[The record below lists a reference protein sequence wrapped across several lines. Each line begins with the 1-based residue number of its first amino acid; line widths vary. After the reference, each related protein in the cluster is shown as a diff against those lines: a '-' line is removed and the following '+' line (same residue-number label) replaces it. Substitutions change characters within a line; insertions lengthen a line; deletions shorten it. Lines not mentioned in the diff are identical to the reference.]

1 MSIVAFRVVMLVVL
15 GMSGAAEAATNLVV
29 NGDFTNPNTGSGWT
43 SRASIPG
50 WVSETGDSIEVGNAG
65 VYGATCF
72 SATCQLLEVNANR
85 FGSVSQ
91 LVSGLVTGG
100 TYKFGWAYAGRNGG
114 GAQLLDVF
122 VNGSKVAQNS
132 STGSFTSWQDN
143 ALNFTA
149 TSPTAKILFSS
160 VDAGGNSSYGN
171 LITNVSVGA
180 VPEPASWAMMI
191 TGFGLIGY
199 ASRRRARMVAA

>member
-1 MSIVAFRVVMLVVL
+1 MRIVAFRVAMLVVS
-15 GMSGAAEAATNLVV
+15 GMAGTAEAATNLVV

-50 WVSETGDSIEVGNAG
+50 WVSESGDSIEVGNAG
-65 VYGATCF
+65 VYGATCY

-132 STGSFTSWQDN
+132 STGSFTGWQDN
-143 ALNFTA
+143 AFNFTA
-149 TSPTAKILFSS
+149 TGPTAKLLFSS
-160 VDAGGNSSYGN
+160 VNAGGNRSFGN

-191 TGFGLIGY
+191 IGFGMIGY
-199 ASRRRARMVAA
+199 ASRRRARMIAA